1 MTATVTLLSSRRK
14 QRAEQTCR
22 YCAPGWTCGP
32 HRLLQLAERLNAAR
46 GTDLQ
51 DEAITD
57 ALAVIEQITA
67 VALPDER
74 TAR

>member
-22 YCAPGWTCGP
+22 YCAPGWKCGP
-32 HRLLQLAERLNAAR
+32 HRLLELADRLVSAR
-46 GTDLQ
+46 GTDLA
-51 DEAITD
+51 DEAISD
-57 ALAVIEQITA
+57 ALAVIEGITTA
-67 VALPDER
+67 ALPDER